1 MHKYAPPR
9 LASLCAHICRQEK
22 GDAPSYC
29 VSGRDSLGHRDTVNR
44 LCVSGVCRNAVSV
57 WLPVNF
63 DESQKNRKRVG
74 VKVALIPTELRAPG
88 KTWAEKIVGAQEDDF
103 NT

>member
-1 MHKYAPPR
+1 
-9 LASLCAHICRQEK
+9 
-22 GDAPSYC
+22 
-29 VSGRDSLGHRDTVNR
+29 
-44 LCVSGVCRNAVSV
+44 V